1 MSDQS
6 SAGET
11 QPREGSNPTGDDAGA
26 SSFRS
31 SDGTAVVVPSTSP
44 GAGERQPHP
53 DTATAPGDSRD
64 TADANADRDAEA
76 RDNALSA
83 DDLRRQL
90 RAARRAERDAERELE
105 RYRNAEKARAD
116 AEKSELQRATER
128 AEAAEARVAAL
139 ERQNL
144 AQQIAAEAGIPE
156 WADKLDGNDARTMK
170 ADAIRIRERLNPGS
184 PGMEGGV
191 RSLGVQPQAGRMDD
205 LIRGAGRR

>member
-11 QPREGSNPTGDDAGA
+11 QPREDNPEGGA
-26 SSFRS
+26 TSFRG

-44 GAGERQPHP
+44 GAGERQSRS
-53 DTATAPGDSRD
+53 DTAPAPGGSRD
-64 TADANADRDAEA
+64 TDDADAERDAEA
-76 RDNALSA
+76 RDNALSV
-83 DDLRRQL
+83 DELKRQL
-90 RAARRAERDAERELE
+90 RAARRGARDADRELKTLRDRE
-105 RYRNAEKARAD
+105 QARAD
-116 AEKSELQRATER
+116 AEKTELERATER

-156 WADKLDGNDARTMK
+156 WADKLDGNDARAMK
-170 ADAIRIRERLNPGS
+170 ADAMRIRERLNPGS

-191 RSLGVQPQAGRMDD
+191 RSFGVPPQAGRMDD